1 MATAGATRVAS
12 MALEQKRD
20 NSETTKGVRHLEHN
34 CQDIEEKEQPLSLQ
48 EAFLQFR
55 KKKQVRQ
62 TDCEVFC
69 TYFDISSGLVLG

>member
-1 MATAGATRVAS
+1 MATARATRVAS
-12 MALEQKRD
+12 MALEQKSD
-20 NSETTKGVRHLEHN
+20 NSETKGVRHLEHN
-34 CQDIEEKEQPLSLQ
+34 CQGVEEKEQPLSLQ